1 MRALP
6 ARITAILLLVVLGLC
21 IYRARIQSFT
31 ADEAH
36 VYGMFV
42 SKDLAEMAKVYDAC
56 NHVLHTLL
64 MKLSRTWFGT
74 GELAL
79 RIPSLIGAALLLR
92 ALYLLTLRYFSGWW
106 QPLVALA
113 VVSYPML
120 LDHMVAARG
129 YGLALALLLWSLLY
143 AADWGTRGYRDRD
156 LLRAGICAGLAI
168 AANLVYLMPAAAL
181 GLVLLLIAWK
191 MRRPWIVIE
200 RFGVPALVLAFLF
213 LVLPLLKVRPDSFYW
228 GSLSWNEAA
237 GSLVEGVLKANR
249 AFTFGWLAGN
259 QDRIA
264 AVGIVLFWLLSGAF
278 LWRLGRY
285 WKASHPHFVT
295 VLSLLVSG
303 TLLFAVGCQWF
314 LHIAFGTRL
323 PFGRTGLHLVTLLT
337 LSLAAI
343 ARTAS
348 LRTIRSAG
356 AATLL
361 LTCVVFVSQMEA
373 RFFQEWRYD
382 ASTLDLLRRLDAD
395 RQARGLREAKVAASR
410 YLGPTITYY
419 RERRRMAFL
428 PKSPQ
433 IDNLDK
439 SDANY
444 FLLVE
449 QDTTLIPK
457 LGLIKLHESGT
468 TRTVLARR
476 PG

>member
-21 IYRARIQSFT
+21 IYRARVQSFT

-42 SKDLAEMAKVYDAC
+42 SKDLAEMARVYDAC

-64 MKLSRTWFGT
+64 MKLFRTWFGT

-92 ALYLLTLRYFSGWW
+92 ALYILTLRYFSGWW

-143 AADWGTRGYRDRD
+143 AADWATQGYRDRD
-156 LLRAGICAGLAI
+156 LLRAGILAGLAI
-168 AANLVYLMPAAAL
+168 AANLVYLMPSAAL
-181 GLVLLLIAWK
+181 GMVLLLIGSK
-191 MRRPWIVIE
+191 IRRPWTVIE
-200 RFGVPALVLAFLF
+200 RFGLPAVVLAFLF
-213 LVLPLLKVRPDSFYW
+213 LVLPLLKVQPDSFYW
-228 GSLSWNEAA
+228 GSDSWKEAS

-249 AFTFGWLAGN
+249 AFTFGWITGN

-264 AVGIVLFWLLSGAF
+264 TFGMGLFWLLVGTF
-278 LWRLGRY
+278 LWRVRGY
-285 WKASHPHFVT
+285 WREPHPHFGNVMP
-295 VLSLLVSG
+295 LLLTG
-303 TLLFAVGCQWF
+303 TLVFAVGWQWL
-314 LHIAFGTRL
+314 LHISVGTRL
-323 PFGRTGLHLVTLLT
+323 PFGRTGLHLVPLLT

-348 LRTIRSAG
+348 HRSLRSA
-356 AATLL
+356 AVAVLL
-361 LTCVVFVSQMEA
+361 VACVLFISQMEA

-395 RQARGLREAKVAASR
+395 RKARGLEEARIAASR

-428 PKSPQ
+428 PRTPQ
-433 IDNLDK
+433 IDNIEK
-439 SDANY
+439 SGADY

-449 QDTTLIPK
+449 QDAALIPK
-457 LGLIKLHESGT
+457 LGLVKLYESGT